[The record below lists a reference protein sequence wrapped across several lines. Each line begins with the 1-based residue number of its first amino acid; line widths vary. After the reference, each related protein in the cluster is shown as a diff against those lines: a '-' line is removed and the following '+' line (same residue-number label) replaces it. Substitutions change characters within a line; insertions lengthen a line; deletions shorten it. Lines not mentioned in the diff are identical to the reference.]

1 MALTLLQPFNLDPN
15 GNYTFANANLT
26 GNVNASYFIGNG
38 SQLTGIAGGNV
49 TTSATPPV
57 SPSEGDWW
65 INNNTATMYVYFNDG
80 TSNQWAEME
89 AYQAISST
97 TANATVL
104 ANGNSNINIATSG
117 GNVDISVAGNSNV
130 VSISGTTVLVAGNI
144 NPAANVTYNLG
155 NASYRWNNLFLAG
168 NTIDL
173 GGAVIQAT
181 SNAIVFTNPEGGNFT
196 VEGNTATNTAA
207 IINGT
212 SNVAIDIAN
221 GNVTFGVNGTN
232 NAVVISDSTISGPN
246 NITSNYFTGRVY
258 GAANTVANST
268 QSNITSVGTLTSLN
282 VSGNITAPNII
293 ANSGTFIGNG
303 IGLTFI
309 AGGNVS
315 GAVSYASTAN
325 SVAGANV
332 SGAVAYAT
340 VANSVAA
347 ANIVGTVS
355 DSANANVANTAGTVT
370 TNAQPNITSVGTL
383 SSLTVTGNIT
393 SGNVYAN
400 SGTIGASLI
409 AGTLT
414 TASQPNVTSL
424 GTLSSLTVTGNTQ
437 VNGNVVSDNVISRT
451 GTLTLSAIGS
461 NQDIDLKPSGN
472 GTVDVWTARI
482 SNVAA
487 PVDANDAA
495 TKDYVDSVAT
505 GLHVHDSCY
514 VATTGTLDSAT
525 SGTVTY
531 NNGSNGVGATLTTT
545 GTYTT
550 IDGGNV
556 QTVGTRILVKNESN
570 AAWNGIYTY
579 TNTTVITRSAD
590 FNTSSEAAGGDF
602 VFITSGSTQAD
613 TGWVQTTDNPT
624 LGTSNIVWTQ
634 FAGAGTYTAGTGLTL
649 TGTTFSV
656 SNTTVTA
663 ASYGN
668 GDRVASFTVNSQ
680 GQLTAASNV
689 VIAANAANLTG
700 TTLAA
705 TIVNSSLTSLG
716 TLSSLSVSGNGTFGN
731 ILGPY
736 ANGNS
741 NVNIPSAN
749 GNVNISAVGNANIFV
764 VTGTGVNV
772 AGTLNATGNITG
784 NYFIGNGSQ
793 LTGVNTNN
801 PIAYAW
807 FLS

>member
-258 GAANTVANST
+258 GAANTVANSA
-268 QSNITSVGTLTSLN
+268 QSNITSLGTLTSLD

-590 FNTSSEAAGGDF
+590 FNTSLEAAGGDF

>member
-89 AYQAISST
+89 AYQSISSNT
-97 TANATVL
+97 PNATAL

-144 NPAANVTYNLG
+144 NPAANITYNLG

-258 GAANTVANST
+258 GAANTVANSA

-303 IGLTFI
+303 VGLTFI

-315 GAVSYASTAN
+315 GAVSFASTAN

-332 SGAVAYAT
+332 SGEVGYAA

-355 DSANANVANTAGTVT
+355 DAANANVANTASTVT

-383 SSLTVTGNIT
+383 SNLAVTGNIT
-393 SGNVYAN
+393 SGNIYAN
-400 SGTIGASLI
+400 SGTIGANLLS
-409 AGTLT
+409 GTLA
-414 TASQPNVTSL
+414 TADQPNITNL
-424 GTLSSLTVTGNTQ
+424 GTLGNLNVTGNITIGGNFTVTGNISYANTTDLVIQ
-437 VNGNVVSDNVISRT
+437 DPLIYLASNNVGDTEDIGFVGNWDPSDGPYQHGGMARDHTDRTWKFFSNVVAEPT
-451 GTLTLSAIGS
+451 
-461 NQDIDLKPSGN
+461 
-472 GTVDVWTARI
+472 
-482 SNVAA
+482 
-487 PVDANDAA
+487 
-495 TKDYVDSVAT
+495 
-505 GLHVHDSCY
+505 
-514 VATTGTLDSAT
+514 
-525 SGTVTY
+525 
-531 NNGSNGVGATLTTT
+531 
-545 GTYTT
+545 TT
-550 IDGGNV
+550 IDWANAIYDPVKMGSL
-556 QTVGTRILVKNESN
+556 TVV
-570 AAWNGIYTY
+570 A
-579 TNTTVITRSAD
+579 
-590 FNTSSEAAGGDF
+590 
-602 VFITSGSTQAD
+602 
-613 TGWVQTTDNPT
+613 
-624 LGTSNIVWTQ
+624 NIVSGN
-634 FAGAGTYTAGTGLTL
+634 ANLG
-649 TGTTFSV
+649 
-656 SNTTVTA
+656 NTVTA
-663 ASYGN
+663 NY
-668 GDRVASFTVNSQ
+668 F
-680 GQLTAASNV
+680 
-689 VIAANAANLTG
+689 
-700 TTLAA
+700 
-705 TIVNSSLTSLG
+705 
-716 TLSSLSVSGNGTFGN
+716 SGNLLGGLSNGT
-731 ILGPY
+731 
-736 ANGNS
+736 S
-741 NVNIPSAN
+741 NVNIPSTN
-749 GNVNISAVGNANIFV
+749 GNVNISVSGNANVAVI
-764 VTGTGVNV
+764 TGTGVNV
-772 AGTLNATGNITG
+772 AGTLDATGNITG

-807 FLS
+807 FIS

>member
-26 GNVNASYFIGNG
+26 GNVDASYFIGNG

-89 AYQAISST
+89 AYQSISSNT
-97 TANATVL
+97 PNATAL

-181 SNAIVFTNPEGGNFT
+181 ANAIVFTNPEGGNFT

-258 GAANTVANST
+258 GAANTVANSA

-293 ANSGTFIGNG
+293 ANTGTFIGNG
-303 IGLTFI
+303 VGLTFI